1 MVPMGED
8 GEVSETSGFPFFWI
22 FVLAFVVY
30 SNILP
35 AGMIIG
41 LALWYAILIYLESSG
56 FLKRWNLER
65 VAGVIL
71 MIRTTRGRVFL
82 EYISKNRKFW
92 RIYGEFSIWLCFLVM
107 FSVVALMV
115 LAFVTSINSP
125 PQGSLPATDIL
136 FIPGVT
142 CLLYTSPSPR
152 DY

>member
-1 MVPMGED
+1 MGED

-22 FVLAFVVY
+22 FVLAFGVY

-35 AGMIIG
+35 AGLIIG
-41 LALWYAILIYLESSG
+41 LALWYTMLIYLESSG

-107 FSVVALMV
+107 FSV
-115 LAFVTSINSP
+115 
-125 PQGSLPATDIL
+125 
-136 FIPGVT
+136 
-142 CLLYTSPSPR
+142 CLLYTS
-152 DY
+152 DAADDA